1 MCCHPQL
8 ELGRFDCL
16 QAPHGNWEVEGGGE
30 CTDAV
35 AIRPGCLWHF
45 GDFENGEGHNAK
57 EGMWVRRAQMRGRG
71 HKACR
76 RKMPV
81 KAARI

>member
-1 MCCHPQL
+1 MRCDEHVMCCDPQL

-16 QAPHGNWEVEGGGE
+16 QAPHGNWEVEGGE

-35 AIRPGCLWHF
+35 AMTPGCLWHF

-57 EGMWVRRAQMRGRG
+57 EGMWVKPAGEKCQSKQLGFD
-71 HKACR
+71 
-76 RKMPV
+76 
-81 KAARI
+81 